1 MKLPRP
7 EPRRLALCVLSA
19 CGMVLSCPDYD
30 QFWLGFLMW
39 IPYFAAIEGCRP
51 RAAFGYGWL
60 VGTIT
65 VFWGFNWLSE
75 LLTKFA
81 GFPYVG
87 ALPVTLLFAMWHGL
101 IWGGAALLITWARA
115 RRPNLPLVLVAP
127 VCWVAMEAVL
137 PNIFP
142 IYMAHGW
149 CWQPLLMQTAELGG
163 VTTVSAVMVA
173 TNAALYT
180 LGRARLVEHR
190 VDRRAAIAAVVL
202 LVGNP
207 LYGAIRIAQVQAQM
221 EEAPKLVFGVVQ
233 GNMSI
238 RQMANPETRVK
249 ILAGQQEMTAKLQAE
264 GAQVALWGETSYP
277 NGKTFHRKRTEDL
290 PPNHPW
296 RVRRGFDIPIVFGAV
311 TRDPTGAE
319 PYPFNTAILLD
330 ENGFIAGKYDKV
342 YRLMFG
348 EYAPLVDPQWYLKMV
363 PSASHIAEGP
373 GPGTLSLGPWKLG
386 PFICYEDILPR
397 YVRQSAK
404 QGVNVFVNLTND
416 AWFGKTHEPAEHLG
430 LAVFRAVE
438 HRKPMVRAVNTG
450 VSVYI
455 DPIGAAH
462 HKTRVTDPDTEGFQ
476 APDGFTVEVPMMDAD
491 ELTLYGWTGEGFNG
505 LCVLGTLWLV
515 WPRRRSR
522 VPATA

>member
-1 MKLPRP
+1 
-7 EPRRLALCVLSA
+7 
-19 CGMVLSCPDYD
+19 MVLACPDYD

-39 IPYFAAIEGCRP
+39 IPYFAAIEGQKP

-81 GFPYVG
+81 GFPMIG
-87 ALPVTLLFAMWHGL
+87 ALPITLLFAMWHGL

-115 RRPNLPLVLVAP
+115 RRPSLPLFVVAP

-173 TNAALYT
+173 TNAALYS
-180 LGRARLVEHR
+180 LGRARLVANREPDSR
-190 VDRRAAIAAVVL
+190 LRARRAAIVAVVL

-207 LYGAIRIAQVQAQM
+207 LYGAIRIAQVEAQI
-221 EEAPKLVFGVVQ
+221 EEAPKLKFAIVQ

-238 RQMANPETRVK
+238 RQMANPQTRVE
-249 ILAGQQEMTAKLQAE
+249 ILRGQQEMTAKLQAE
-264 GAQVALWGETSYP
+264 GAQIALWGETAYP
-277 NGKTFHRKRTEDL
+277 NGKTFHRQRTEDL
-290 PPNHPW
+290 PPGHPW
-296 RVRRGFDIPIVFGAV
+296 QVRRGFDIPVLFGAV
-311 TRDPTGAE
+311 TRDPTGRE

-330 ENGFIAGKYDKV
+330 ANGRVAGKYDKV

-348 EYAPLVDPQWYLKMV
+348 EYAPLVDPQWYLSMV
-363 PSASHIAEGP
+363 PSASHIAQGSGP
-373 GPGTLSLGPWKLG
+373 GVIELGPWRLG

-397 YVRQSAK
+397 YVRQTAK
-404 QGVNVFVNLTND
+404 QGVNVLVNLTND
-416 AWFGKTHEPAEHLG
+416 AWFGKTDEPAEHLG
-430 LAVFRAVE
+430 LAIFRAVE

-455 DPIGAAH
+455 DPTGRAH
-462 HKTRVTDPDTEGFQ
+462 HKTRVTEPDTEGFQ
-476 APDGFTVEVPMMDAD
+476 KPDGFAVDVPMMDAED
-491 ELTLYGWTGEGFNG
+491 LTLYGWTGELFDG

-522 VPATA
+522 VPAAAAAKSEPAAA

>member
-1 MKLPRP
+1 MKLALPRP

-39 IPYFAAIEGCRP
+39 IPYFAAIEGQKP

-87 ALPVTLLFAMWHGL
+87 ALPITLLFAMWHGL

-115 RRPNLPLVLVAP
+115 RRPELPLVLVAP

-180 LGRARLVEHR
+180 LARARLVEHT
-190 VDRRAAIAAVVL
+190 VDRRAAITAAVL

-221 EEAPKLVFGVVQ
+221 EDAPKLVFGVVQ

-238 RQMANPETRVK
+238 RQMANPETRVR

-277 NGKTFHRKRTEDL
+277 NGKTFHRQRTEDL

-330 ENGFIAGKYDKV
+330 ENGSIAGKYDKV

-363 PSASHIAEGP
+363 PSASHIAEGS

-397 YVRQSAK
+397 YVRQTAK

-455 DPIGAAH
+455 DPTGAAH
-462 HKTRVTDPDTEGFQ
+462 HKTRVTDPDIEGFQ
-476 APDGFTVEVPMMDAD
+476 PPDGFAVEVPMMDPDA
-491 ELTLYGWTGEGFNG
+491 LTLYGWTGEGFNG

-515 WPRRRSR
+515 WPFRRRR
-522 VPATA
+522 DA